1 MTIVTLNRVTF
12 TQINS
17 VAQRIQVFGG
27 RIQVADSASPAAD
40 DWWVL
45 PSGAI
50 VDLTAVKFGRSLD
63 VPAPLSGLGP
73 NYVVTQAA

>member
-1 MTIVTLNRVTF
+1 MTIVTLNRATF
-12 TQINS
+12 TQLNTI
-17 VAQRIQVFGG
+17 AQRIQVFGG

-63 VPAPLSGLGP
+63 AIPPLSGTGP
-73 NYVVTQAA
+73 NYVVTQAV